1 MKSRAPVYTY
11 NYVIFPKIAE
21 KVEKKIRSRQETA
34 PSWKAVEGNGRLHGK
49 DGFPSCR
56 RTPSACALR
65 AVPGTERQRPL
76 SQRQRHTD
84 TPARSVL
91 HPLPSVTPFLLP
103 ATSQFAAPESL
114 YFSSPRKGPYHTPS
128 PRRNKSNVG
137 ERRRS
142 LRHRRKKKAEVNST
156 TAGTGTSRH
165 RLPTGKNCEFPS
177 ISLVTSCLE
186 LAFLF
191 DGLSES

>member
-1 MKSRAPVYTY
+1 MEDCTEKMVSHRAEEHLLPVLYG
-11 NYVIFPKIAE
+11 
-21 KVEKKIRSRQETA
+21 
-34 PSWKAVEGNGRLHGK
+34 PSQG
-49 DGFPSCR
+49 
-56 RTPSACALR
+56 
-65 AVPGTERQRPL
+65 QRDRDH
-76 SQRQRHTD
+76 SVTHRYTD

-114 YFSSPRKGPYHTPS
+114 YFSSPRKGPYHIPS
-128 PRRNKSNVG
+128 LRRNKSNVG

-142 LRHRRKKKAEVNST
+142 FRHRRKKKAEVNST
-156 TAGTGTSRH
+156 TADIGTSRH